1 MQLQRRF
8 FMQKR
13 ILGRTGLEVSV
24 ISFGAMTIGGAF
36 GAVDDKES
44 IRALHTA
51 VDKGINF
58 IDTSDAYGAGHSE
71 EVIGKFIK
79 ERADREQI
87 LICTKGGNNMVL
99 RQLNFTPE
107 YIQNCVESSLKRLGV
122 EAFDLYLL
130 HNPKVENINNGD
142 SFNLLDDFVAQGKI
156 KHWGVSL
163 NTVEECEVAVA
174 NGRLAVF
181 QMEYNLLGRDAEAAF
196 KKAKSADVGVVSRV
210 PLKRGFLT
218 GRFPV
223 EHQFADGDVR
233 SRVLTQENMIR
244 FQEKLD
250 KLTEISKQTGI
261 STTEQAI
268 RFCVSNP
275 DVTTVTM
282 GIRTPQQAEQ
292 NAACSQALPA
302 DVMDKL
308 KVI

>member
-1 MQLQRRF
+1 
-8 FMQKR
+8 MQKR

-174 NGRLAVF
+174 NGRLSVF

>member
-1 MQLQRRF
+1 M
-8 FMQKR
+8 
-13 ILGRTGLEVSV
+13 
-24 ISFGAMTIGGAF
+24 
-36 GAVDDKES
+36 
-44 IRALHTA
+44 
-51 VDKGINF
+51 
-58 IDTSDAYGAGHSE
+58 
-71 EVIGKFIK
+71 
-79 ERADREQI
+79 
-87 LICTKGGNNMVL
+87 
-99 RQLNFTPE
+99 
-107 YIQNCVESSLKRLGV
+107 
-122 EAFDLYLL
+122 
-130 HNPKVENINNGD
+130 
-142 SFNLLDDFVAQGKI
+142 AQGKI

-174 NGRLAVF
+174 NGRPAVF

-282 GIRTPQQAEQ
+282 GIRTPQQADQ
-292 NAACSQALPA
+292 ACSPGKYIYFGWEDRPPGYGWTDSDYDDIRVVVECPSTTTTRKTVVRL
-302 DVMDKL
+302 
-308 KVI
+308 IE

>member
-1 MQLQRRF
+1 
-8 FMQKR
+8 MQKR

-174 NGRLAVF
+174 NGRPAVF

>member
-1 MQLQRRF
+1 
-8 FMQKR
+8 
-13 ILGRTGLEVSV
+13 
-24 ISFGAMTIGGAF
+24 
-36 GAVDDKES
+36 
-44 IRALHTA
+44 
-51 VDKGINF
+51 
-58 IDTSDAYGAGHSE
+58 
-71 EVIGKFIK
+71 
-79 ERADREQI
+79 
-87 LICTKGGNNMVL
+87 
-99 RQLNFTPE
+99 
-107 YIQNCVESSLKRLGV
+107 V

>member
-1 MQLQRRF
+1 
-8 FMQKR
+8 MQKR

-174 NGRLAVF
+174 NGRPAVF

-233 SRVLTQENMIR
+233 SRILTQENMIR

-261 STTEQAI
+261 STTELAI
-268 RFCVSNP
+268 RFCISNP

>member
-1 MQLQRRF
+1 
-8 FMQKR
+8 MQKR

-79 ERADREQI
+79 EREDREQI
-87 LICTKGGNNMVL
+87 LICTKGGNNMAL

-174 NGRLAVF
+174 NGRPAVF

>member
-1 MQLQRRF
+1 
-8 FMQKR
+8 MQKR

-163 NTVEECEVAVA
+163 NTVEECEAAVA
-174 NGRLAVF
+174 NGRPAVL

-308 KVI
+308 KAI